1 MKAGDLR
8 PCALCGQGVMHTG
21 VPLFWEVRLQRMGVD
36 LEASRQLAG
45 METFFG
51 HVALARVF
59 TDPEIAKAF
68 GEPRTILV
76 CERCAGE
83 QTSVYQLGLPEG
95 GKE

>member
-21 VPLFWEVRLQRMGVD
+21 VPLFWVVTLQRMSVD
-36 LEASRQLAG
+36 LVAVQQGAA
-45 METFFG
+45 MELHFG
-51 HVALARVF
+51 GNVRLARVF
-59 TDPEIAKAF
+59 SDPEVAKSL

-83 QTSVYQLGLPEG
+83 QTSVYQLGLPE
-95 GKE
+95 